1 MTANDA
7 GLVAR
12 RCEVS
17 AWHKEPQDYCNS
29 KSMVLQVGSLNPLV
43 FRKIFSQSCA
53 RVMSY
58 QSAHDATVMLIFSN
72 HIAVVWL
79 QVQSPNQQNQRPKTG
94 VSKSVS
100 FCDTQANA
108 VRFLPCQTHSTSAK
122 SPRKLDFALPKKP
135 QHAKHQQNTLF
146 VHSHAATRQNAC
158 MCNDRSHKQSR
169 TSDSD
174 KSALQRVLCVQHCM
188 LSKSHEKTHAVRN
201 FY

>member
-79 QVQSPNQQNQRPKTG
+79 QVQSPNQQNQRRKTG

-108 VRFLPCQTHSTSAK
+108 VRFLTCKTPNLRTHMQQRVKTPTCATIAATNNHAPAIVIKARYSAFNACSTACCQNPT
-122 SPRKLDFALPKKP
+122 KKP
-135 QHAKHQQNTLF
+135 MQYTIFTKYVT
-146 VHSHAATRQNAC
+146 
-158 MCNDRSHKQSR
+158 K
-169 TSDSD
+169 
-174 KSALQRVLCVQHCM
+174 
-188 LSKSHEKTHAVRN
+188 
-201 FY
+201 